1 MDLNALNYVP
11 RPCLA
16 QNEFNIG
23 KKECC
28 GLESIYLFYVCDVYE
43 ITRFFFF
50 FEYRDSQITLQMMQ
64 SVCSLFHPISKFGR
78 RLKINAYQQQVC
90 LRTTRI
96 WLPMAFQFWGFG
108 YEVTIYT
115 KHGIP
120 SHKKAC

>member
-50 FEYRDSQITLQMMQ
+50 FW
-64 SVCSLFHPISKFGR
+64 ISG
-78 RLKINAYQQQVC
+78 LTNNVANDAVC
-90 LRTTRI
+90 LLSVPPHFEI
-96 WLPMAFQFWGFG
+96 W
-108 YEVTIYT
+108 
-115 KHGIP
+115 
-120 SHKKAC
+120 